1 MKKKVLAVLI
11 AASLTFAMAACDTA
25 NQASSSQ
32 ETSSEAASAQDENS
46 TESTSDES
54 TSAES
59 TDASESDVTEA
70 STEATQDE
78 QAVMTY
84 AEYAAAEVDDPVV
97 IEAYVQAN
105 QSWWDGKITV
115 YAQDQDGAYFLYNMA
130 CPSQE
135 EADKLVKGT
144 KIRVSGFKAEWSGE
158 IEIADATYEI
168 VEGDA
173 FVAQPVDVTELL
185 GKEELIEKQ
194 NQLVAFKG
202 MTVESE
208 ALYKWD
214 GSGAEGDDLYFNVS
228 VNGATYTFTVESY
241 LCGADTEVYK
251 AVKALKVG
259 DVVDLEGFLYWYE
272 GVNPHVTA
280 VTVK

>member
-1 MKKKVLAVLI
+1 MKKKVLAVLM
-11 AASLTFAMAACDTA
+11 AASLTFAMAACGTA
-25 NQASSSQ
+25 EQASSQ
-32 ETSSEAASAQDENS
+32 ETSSEATSAQDENG
-46 TESTSDES
+46 TESTSEES

-59 TDASESDVTEA
+59 TEASESSTAEA
-70 STEATQDE
+70 STEVATEE

-84 AEYAAAEVDDPVV
+84 AEYVAAEVDDPVV

-130 CPSQE
+130 CASQE

-173 FVAQPVDVTELL
+173 FVAQPVDVTDLL

-251 AVKALKVG
+251 AVKELKVG
-259 DVVDLEGFLYWYE
+259 DVVDMEGFLYWYE
-272 GVNPHVTA
+272 GVNPHITS